1 MKWNLDKGLFGGL
14 ALLAIL
20 LLGNATIGFLNL
32 QQLRSDVASETH
44 TQRVTTTVAMLL
56 SLASDAEAGQRGF
69 LISGEETYLQPYI
82 AGQRALAAVVDTL
95 RVLTIDAPE
104 QRARIIELQRV
115 LARRL
120 QFLENGIVTYRMLGF
135 DAVRRQILTNG
146 GKVTMDTLRTQTAFI
161 LAGERE
167 VLAVRRARATR
178 SYQIA
183 LLADVVMFLLDVF
196 LLVVFVRQ
204 LQSNLRSRDQG
215 AAALAEQRELLRVT
229 LQSIGDAVIT
239 TDTAGRVTFL
249 NGVAESLTG
258 WKQEHAF
265 GQLIERVFVIVNES
279 TRHTVESPIVRA
291 LRDRTIVGLANHT
304 LLIRPDGTETHI
316 DDSAAP
322 ICRDDGT
329 VIGAVLV
336 FRDIGARRAH
346 EEQLRQHAVTL
357 SETDRRKTEF
367 LAMLSH
373 ELRNPLAPIVNTVQL
388 LQMREATSDS
398 IRSGAQVIG
407 RQAAILTRLIDDLL
421 DMSRITTGRIELR
434 LQSVDFIALARQA
447 VEVTGPQLVRRSQVF
462 RLEVPDGLL
471 LVRAD
476 SVRLIQC
483 IGNLLQNA
491 SKYTAIGGSI
501 TLRVSRSLSHAVLTI
516 TDNGIGLAAKDLS
529 RVFELFAQV
538 DHPLDRDASG
548 GLGIGLAL
556 VRRLM
561 LLHDG
566 TVEAQSDGLGCGST
580 FSLRL
585 PFMVGLARALP
596 IVVPPAESIRLHSIL
611 VVDDNQDSAFSLAIL
626 LQTLGHELM
635 TATDGLE
642 ALAIIEQH
650 RPDVVLLDIGLPK
663 LNGYEVATR
672 IRSQLWGADIRLIA
686 LTGWGQAEDRERSR
700 AAGFDDHLVK
710 PATVQNIIAVIE
722 KLFQNAD
729 VAIET

>member
-32 QQLRSDVASETH
+32 QQLRNDVATETH
-44 TQRVTTTVAMLL
+44 TQRVAAAATTLL

-69 LISGEETYLQPYI
+69 LISGEDTYLGPYFS
-82 AGQRALAAVVDTL
+82 ARNALSAIVDTL
-95 RVLTIDAPE
+95 RVLTLDDPE
-104 QRARIIELQRV
+104 QQARITELQRV
-115 LARRL
+115 LAKRL
-120 QFLENGIVTYRMLGF
+120 KLLEDGIVTYRTLGF

-146 GKVTMDTLRTQTAFI
+146 GKVTMDTLRTQTALI
-161 LAGERE
+161 LSAESA
-167 VLAVRRARATR
+167 VLSARRVRATR

-183 LLADVVMFLLDVF
+183 LLADVVMLLLGVL
-196 LLVVFVRQ
+196 LLVVFLRQ
-204 LQSNLRSRDQG
+204 LQSNLRSRDHT

-258 WKQEHAF
+258 WKQERAF
-265 GQLIERVFVIVNES
+265 KQPIERIFVIVNES
-279 TRHTVESPIVRA
+279 TRQAVENPIVRA
-291 LRDRTIVGLANHT
+291 LRDRKIVGLANHT

-329 VIGAVLV
+329 VVGAVLV

-346 EEQLRQHAVTL
+346 EEQLRQHAAHL

-367 LAMLSH
+367 LAVLSH

-388 LQMREATSDS
+388 LQIREATSES
-398 IRSGAQVIG
+398 IRQGAQVIG
-407 RQAAILTRLIDDLL
+407 RQVAILTRLIDDLL

-434 LQSVDFIALARQA
+434 LQSVDFVALARQA
-447 VEVTGPQLVRRSQVF
+447 VEVTGPQLVRRSQSF
-462 RLEVPDGLL
+462 RLEVPDAKI
-471 LVRAD
+471 LVHAD

-501 TLRVSRSLSHAVLTI
+501 ALRVSRSPSHAVLSV
-516 TDNGIGLAAKDLS
+516 TDNGIGLAAKDLA

-566 TVEAQSDGLGCGST
+566 TVEAQSDGLGCGSA
-580 FSLRL
+580 FILRL
-585 PFMVGLARALP
+585 PVMVGLARVLP
-596 IVVPPAESIRLHSIL
+596 IVVPTVENIRTRSIL
-611 VVDDNQDSAFSLAIL
+611 VVDDNQDSALSLATL

-635 TATDGLE
+635 TASDGLE
-642 ALAIIEQH
+642 ALAIVEQH

-663 LNGYEVATR
+663 LNGYEVAAR
-672 IRSQLWGADIRLIA
+672 IRDQSWGADIRLIA
-686 LTGWGQAEDRERSR
+686 LTGWGQGEDRERSR

-710 PATVQNIIAVIE
+710 PATLQNIMAAIE
-722 KLFQNAD
+722 RLSRNAD
-729 VAIET
+729 IAIET